1 MKLSKSRMK
10 WSSIMTKLK
19 VGVALTDRKSKA
31 DAARRFNS
39 DIEKI
44 AYNSA
49 KDTGQISKG
58 FGEAGFVENL
68 QSGDMIPDQLF
79 GWSTKTVLAILLGLM
94 LFKVKKLQ
102 GAA

>member
-19 VGVALTDRKSKA
+19 VGVALSDRKSKA
-31 DAARRFNS
+31 DDARKFNS

-49 KDTGQISKG
+49 KDTGQIKG